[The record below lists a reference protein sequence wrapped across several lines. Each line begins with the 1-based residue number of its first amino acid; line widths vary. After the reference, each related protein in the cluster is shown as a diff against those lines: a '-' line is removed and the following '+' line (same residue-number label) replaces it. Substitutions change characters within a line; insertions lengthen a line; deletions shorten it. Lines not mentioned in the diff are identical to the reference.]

1 MTEKTARGAEGEK
14 RALLHLQKKGY
25 ELLERNYSAQRCEI
39 DLVMQ
44 HGETTVFVEVKARSS
59 TLFGLGREAV
69 TGKKQQNLIKA
80 ATVYA
85 ADHGLLEASLR
96 FDVVEVALP
105 SGKVTHIENA
115 FPA

>member
-1 MTEKTARGAEGEK
+1 MSEKTARGAEGE
-14 RALLHLQKKGY
+14 RLALRHLQNRGY
-25 ELLERNYSAQRCEI
+25 ELLERNYRAQRCEI

-44 HGETTVFVEVKARSS
+44 DGETTVFVEVKARSS
-59 TLFGLGREAV
+59 SLFGLGREAV
-69 TGKKQQNLIKA
+69 TEKKRRNVVKA
-80 ATVYA
+80 ATAYA

-105 SGKVTHIENA
+105 SGRITHIENA